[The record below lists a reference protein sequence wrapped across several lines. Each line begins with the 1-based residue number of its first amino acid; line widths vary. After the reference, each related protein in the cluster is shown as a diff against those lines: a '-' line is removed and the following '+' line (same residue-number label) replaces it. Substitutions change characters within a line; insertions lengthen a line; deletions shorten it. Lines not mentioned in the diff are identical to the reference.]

1 MSRPVRDKTKTEPL
15 NYAFM
20 GGMNPVMTVSAP
32 KKRVFERYHYE
43 EVDDDGGSASFP
55 STASTA
61 STATQPP
68 PIGPFQ
74 PDYYEGVVKVKK
86 VKYND
91 NGGKH
96 TVFAEDDE

>member
-1 MSRPVRDKTKTEPL
+1 MSRPVRDKTKTEKL

-20 GGMNPVMTVSAP
+20 GGKNPITPAVAAP
-32 KKRVFERYHYE
+32 KKRVFERWE
-43 EVDDDGGSASFP
+43 WEDVDDDGGSPSFP
-55 STASTA
+55 SAA

-68 PIGPFQ
+68 PIGPFL
-74 PDYYEGVVKVKK
+74 PDYYEGVAKVKK

>member
-1 MSRPVRDKTKTEPL
+1 
-15 NYAFM
+15 M
-20 GGMNPVMTVSAP
+20 GGKNPTMTVSAP
-32 KKRVFERYHYE
+32 KKRVLDRYHYE
-43 EVDDDGGSASFP
+43 EVDDDGGSPSFP
-55 STASTA
+55 TAA

-68 PIGPFQ
+68 PIGPFL
-74 PDYYEGVVKVKK
+74 PDYYAGGVVKVKK